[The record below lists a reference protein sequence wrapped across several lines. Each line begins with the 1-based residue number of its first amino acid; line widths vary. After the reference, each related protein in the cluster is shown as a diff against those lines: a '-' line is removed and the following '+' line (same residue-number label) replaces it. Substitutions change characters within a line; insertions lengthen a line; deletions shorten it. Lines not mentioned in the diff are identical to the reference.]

1 MPGTS
6 ERTQEHGHLPVIMA
20 IIAGV
25 IGVAV
30 WGMILIVLAVVV
42 PRQEDVFRDFGV
54 QLSAITKGVLGVSN
68 AVRTPVGSV
77 VGVLGILLAVSLL
90 AWWASRGTLRWAAM
104 LAVLLLPALG
114 VLVMYIFGII
124 VPLAQLKQAI

>member
-1 MPGTS
+1 MPGTI
-6 ERTQEHGHLPVIMA
+6 ERTHEHGHLPIIMA

-30 WGMILIVLAVVV
+30 WGMILVVLAVVV
-42 PRQEDVFRDFGV
+42 PRQEELFRDFGV
-54 QLSAITKGVLGVSN
+54 QLSALTQGVLGASK

-77 VGVLGILLAVSLL
+77 IGVLGIVLVVSLL
-90 AWWASRGTLRWAAM
+90 AWWASRGKLRWAAM

-114 VLVMYIFGII
+114 ALVLYIVGII
-124 VPLAQLKQAI
+124 VPLAQIKQAI